1 MSTKTVK
8 KALLD
13 ADLMIKDVSRLTG
26 FSQAHLSRV
35 INGHCDSP
43 RAQRSI
49 ALVLK
54 KDFEELWPNSESA
67 SMTADLVSQS

>member
-1 MSTKTVK
+1 MSTKAVK
-8 KALLD
+8 RALLD

-35 INGHCDSP
+35 IHGHCDSP

-54 KDFEELWPNSESA
+54 KDFEELWPTGESKN
-67 SMTADLVSQS
+67 MTDDLVS